1 MSSTRQCP
9 EKAYRNPEFLNSPD
23 ARVVR
28 MLAEYMEPL
37 SRFEQHGI
45 ENTIVFFGSARLRS
59 SEDVQKEIRRESR
72 GKRTPAKSRRLRQ
85 LMETLN
91 MARYYDDAME
101 LARLLAEWSESQPEG
116 EPSYAI
122 CTGGAGGIMEA
133 ANRGAHEAGGPSVGL
148 NISLPFEQKPNDYI
162 SDHLCF
168 DFHYFFMRKLW
179 FALPARALV
188 AFPGGFGTFDELFE
202 ILTLVQTHKF
212 DKHVP
217 IVVYGTEFWDDIVDF
232 KALARRGVIS
242 PSDLDLLH
250 FSDTP
255 QDALDFLV
263 AQLTQEPPRR
273 RGKGR
278 RRRKR

>member
-1 MSSTRQCP
+1 MPPTRQCP
-9 EKAYRNPEFLNSPD
+9 EKAYQNLEFLNSPD

-28 MLAEYMEPL
+28 MLAEYLEPL
-37 SRFEQHGI
+37 SRFEQYGI
-45 ENTIVFFGSARLRS
+45 KNTIVFFGSARLRP

-85 LMETLN
+85 LLETAN

-101 LARLLAEWSESQPEG
+101 LARLLAEWSESRPEG
-116 EPSYAI
+116 EPRYAI

-133 ANRGAHEAGGPSVGL
+133 ANRGAHAAGGQSVGL
-148 NISLPFEQKPNDYI
+148 NISLPFEQMPNDYI
-162 SDHLCF
+162 SDHLCLE
-168 DFHYFFMRKLW
+168 FHYFFMRKLW

-188 AFPGGFGTFDELFE
+188 AFPGGFGTLDEMFE
-202 ILTLVQTHKF
+202 LLTLVQTHKL

-217 IVVYGTEFWDDIVDF
+217 IVIYGTEFWDDIVDF

-242 PSDLDLLH
+242 PSDLDLVH

-255 QDALDFLV
+255 QHAAEFLT
-263 AQLTQEPPRR
+263 AELTQEPPHR
-273 RGKGR
+273 RGRG
-278 RRRKR
+278 RRKRRR